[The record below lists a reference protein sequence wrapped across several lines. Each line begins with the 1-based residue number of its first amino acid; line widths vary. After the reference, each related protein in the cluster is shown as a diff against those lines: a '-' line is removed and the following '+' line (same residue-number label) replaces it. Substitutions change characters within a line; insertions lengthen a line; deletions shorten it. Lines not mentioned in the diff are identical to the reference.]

1 MKQRSRWIIL
11 GLLALAQ
18 FMVVLDTSVANVALP
33 AIQKSLGFDT
43 SALQWIIT
51 AYALT
56 FGGFLLLG
64 GRAAD
69 LFGRRRILL
78 MGVIGFTITSLLIG
92 IANSPIEIIAF
103 RALQGLTAALM
114 SPSALSIVL
123 TTFQEGKA
131 RNRAFGIWATVA
143 SGGAAVGLLLGGI
156 LTEYLN
162 WRWNFFINIPI
173 GILATIGILK
183 FVPKHESTVSHRHLD
198 LRGAALV
205 TSGLMA
211 LVYGLTEAPNWGW
224 LSPATLGTLGAA
236 VALILGF
243 LWNESRVPHPL
254 VPLSIFKIRN
264 VSGANAIMVP
274 IIAGMLGMFYLL
286 SLYVQ
291 MVMHYQPVQA
301 GLAFIAFPIVLAIVS
316 NLIPKY
322 LHKIGTRRSIIIGSS
337 LVAAGLLWLG
347 MLTIESTFLVGILP
361 AIILISGGMGMMFVS
376 VTIIATSGVPANE
389 AGLASGLL
397 NTMQQMGGALGLAV
411 LSGIATSVAQA
422 NQSAGATAALL
433 QGDKVAFVT
442 AAGFAIVAL
451 LLAIFVV
458 KEKPQAKNQNASAKA
473 EPVAV
478 H

>member
-1 MKQRSRWIIL
+1 MKNRTRWIIL

-33 AIQKSLGFDT
+33 AIQKTLHFDT

-69 LFGRRRILL
+69 LFGRRKILL
-78 MGVIGFTITSLLIG
+78 MGIIGFTITSFLIG

-143 SGGAAVGLLLGGI
+143 SGGAAVGLLLGGV

-183 FVPKHESTVSHRHLD
+183 FVPKHESTLSHRHLD
-198 LRGAALV
+198 LTGAALV
-205 TSGLMA
+205 TTGLMA

-224 LSPATLGTLGAA
+224 LSLPTLGTLAA
-236 VALILGF
+236 AIALIGGF
-243 LWNESRVPHPL
+243 IWNESRVAHPL

-264 VSGANAIMVP
+264 VSGANAIMMP

-291 MVMHYQPVQA
+291 MVMHYQPVEA
-301 GLAFIAFPIVLAIVS
+301 GLAFIGFPIVLAIVS

-347 MLTIESTFLVGILP
+347 MLTLTSSYAFGILP
-361 AIILISGGMGMMFVS
+361 AVILIAGGMGMMFVS
-376 VTIIATSGVPANE
+376 ITIIATSGVPANE

-397 NTMQQMGGALGLAV
+397 NTTQQMGGALGLAI

-422 NQSAGATAALL
+422 NQEQGATAALL
-433 QGDKVAFVT
+433 QGDKIAFIT
-442 AAGFAIVAL
+442 AAGFAIIAL
-451 LLAIFVV
+451 LLAIFVI
-458 KEKPQAKNQNASAKA
+458 KEKPQAQHKESVAKA
-473 EPVAV
+473 EPVAI

>member
-1 MKQRSRWIIL
+1 MNNRTRWIIL

-33 AIQKSLGFDT
+33 AIQKSLHFDT
-43 SALQWIIT
+43 NALQWIIT

-69 LFGRRRILL
+69 LFGRRKILL
-78 MGVIGFTITSLLIG
+78 MGVIGFTITSFLIG
-92 IANSPIEIIAF
+92 IANSPVEIIGF

-143 SGGAAVGLLLGGI
+143 SGGAAVGLLLGGV

-183 FVPKHESTVSHRHLD
+183 FVPKHASTVSHRHLD
-198 LRGAALV
+198 LSGAALV
-205 TSGLMA
+205 TIGLMT

-224 LSPATLGTLGAA
+224 TSLPTLGTLAA
-236 VALILGF
+236 SAALIGSF
-243 LWNESRVPHPL
+243 LWNESRVSHPL

-264 VSGANAIMVP
+264 VAGANAIMMP

-291 MVMHYQPVQA
+291 MVMHYPPVVA
-301 GLAFIAFPIVLAIVS
+301 GLAFVGFPIVVSIVS
-316 NLIPKY
+316 NIVPKY

-347 MLTIESTFLVGILP
+347 MLTTGSSYVVGILP
-361 AIILISGGMGMMFVS
+361 AVILIAGGMGMMFVS
-376 VTIIATSGVPANE
+376 ITITATSGVPANE

-397 NTMQQMGGALGLAV
+397 NTTQQMGGALGLAI
-411 LSGIATSVAQA
+411 LSGIATSTMHA
-422 NQSAGATAALL
+422 NQSLGATQALL

-442 AAGFAIVAL
+442 AAGFAVIAL
-451 LLAIFVV
+451 LLAIFVI
-458 KEKPQAKNQNASAKA
+458 KEKPQNQQREAATKS
-473 EPVAV
+473 EPVVA

>member
-1 MKQRSRWIIL
+1 
-11 GLLALAQ
+11 
-18 FMVVLDTSVANVALP
+18 MVVLDTSVANVALP
-33 AIQKSLGFDT
+33 AIQKTLHFDT

-78 MGVIGFTITSLLIG
+78 TGVIGFTITSFLIG

-123 TTFQEGKA
+123 TTFKEGKA

-143 SGGAAVGLLLGGI
+143 SGGAAVGLLLGGV

-173 GILATIGILK
+173 GILATIGILR

-198 LRGAALV
+198 LSGAGLV
-205 TSGLMA
+205 TLGLMA

-224 LSPATLGTLGAA
+224 TSLPTIGTLAAA
-236 VALILGF
+236 VALIGGF
-243 LWNESRVPHPL
+243 LWNESRVSHPL

-274 IIAGMLGMFYLL
+274 IVAGMLGMFYLL

-291 MVMHYQPVQA
+291 MVMHYKPVEA
-301 GLAFIAFPIVLAIVS
+301 GLAFIGFPLVLAVVS

-322 LHKIGTRRSIIIGSS
+322 LHKIGTRRSIIVGSS

-347 MLTIESTFLVGILP
+347 MLNLDSSYLVGILP
-361 AIILISGGMGMMFVS
+361 AIVLIAGGMGMMFVS
-376 VTIIATSGVPANE
+376 VTITATSGVPANE

-411 LSGIATSVAQA
+411 LSGIATSVAHA
-422 NQSAGATAALL
+422 NQSMGATAALL

-442 AAGFAIVAL
+442 AAGFAVVAL
-451 LLAIFVV
+451 LLAIFVI
-458 KEKPQAKNQNASAKA
+458 KEKPQVKHQDASAKA

>member
-1 MKQRSRWIIL
+1 MNNRTRWIIL

-33 AIQKSLGFDT
+33 AIQKALHFDT

-69 LFGRRRILL
+69 LFGRRKILL
-78 MGVIGFTITSLLIG
+78 LGIIGFTITSFLIG
-92 IANSPIEIIAF
+92 IANSPVEIIAF

-143 SGGAAVGLLLGGI
+143 SGGAAVGLLLGGV

-173 GILATIGILK
+173 GILATVGILK

-198 LRGAALV
+198 LGGAALV
-205 TSGLMA
+205 TSGLMT

-224 LSPATLGTLGAA
+224 FSLPTFGTLGAA
-236 VALILGF
+236 VLLILGF
-243 LWNESRVPHPL
+243 LWNESRVSHPL

-264 VSGANAIMVP
+264 IAGANAIMVP
-274 IIAGMLGMFYLL
+274 IVAGMLGMFYLL

-291 MVMHYQPVQA
+291 MVMHYQPVEA
-301 GLAFIAFPIVLAIVS
+301 GLAFIGFPLVLAVVS

-347 MLTIESTFLVGILP
+347 TLTLSSSYFAGILP
-361 AIILISGGMGMMFVS
+361 AVVLIAGGMGMMFVS
-376 VTIIATSGVPANE
+376 ITIIATSGVPANE

-422 NQSAGATAALL
+422 NQSLGATGALL

-458 KEKPQAKNQNASAKA
+458 KEKAPTKHQN
-473 EPVAV
+473 EPVKSEPVVV